1 MGNTYKVG
9 SEVKAKIELIP
20 LMKAIVF
27 ETPGSPSVLKLQ
39 DISAPTIQTET
50 EVLVRLRAAGINPID
65 TKLRS
70 RGTFYPEKTP
80 HVLGCDGA
88 GVVEA
93 VGAAVQSVQ
102 VGDEV
107 FFCHGGLGGSIGTYA
122 EFAVVDERFLA
133 LKPAALSFAEA
144 AAAPLVLIT
153 AWESL
158 YDRGRLQPGQKVLIL
173 AGAGGVGHVAIQ
185 LASLQGAEVCTT
197 VSSEAKAEFVRQLG
211 ADSVILYKNTDVVDR
226 VLTWTQ
232 GQGVDLA
239 FDTVGGETFYQTIPA
254 VKIYGDLVTI
264 LEPDP
269 ALGNLKTAR
278 TRNLRI
284 SLELMLTPMLQG
296 LVEEQEQQAK
306 ILQQCARLCDRDLL
320 KIHVSQT
327 FPLEQA
333 QAAHE
338 LLETGSVTGK
348 IVLEIAGD

>member
-1 MGNTYKVG
+1 
-9 SEVKAKIELIP
+9 
-20 LMKAIVF
+20 MKAIVF

-39 DISAPTIQTET
+39 DIPAPTIQAET

-88 GVVEA
+88 GIVEA
-93 VGAAVQSVQ
+93 VGAGVQSFQ

-107 FFCHGGLGGSIGTYA
+107 FFCNGGLGGSRGTYA
-122 EFAVVDERFLA
+122 EFVVVDQGFLA
-133 LKPAALSFAEA
+133 IKPADLSFAEA

-158 YDRGRLQPGQKVLIL
+158 YDRGRLQAGQTVLIQ
-173 AGAGGVGHVAIQ
+173 AGAGGVGHVAVQ
-185 LASLQGAEVCTT
+185 LAKLQGAEVCTT
-197 VSSEAKAEFVRQLG
+197 VSSEEKANFVKQLG
-211 ADSVILYKNTDVVDR
+211 ADSVILYKNTDVVDE

-278 TRNLRI
+278 MRNLRI
-284 SLELMLTPMLQG
+284 SLELMLTPMLQS
-296 LVEEQEQQAK
+296 LVEEQEQQAH
-306 ILQQCARLCDRDLL
+306 ILQQCARLCDRNLL

-348 IVLEIAGD
+348 IVLLIA

>member
-1 MGNTYKVG
+1 
-9 SEVKAKIELIP
+9 
-20 LMKAIVF
+20 MKAIVF

-39 DISAPTIQTET
+39 DIPAPTIQTET

-80 HVLGCDGA
+80 HTSATLSTSVLGCDGA

-93 VGAAVQSVQ
+93 VGTAVQSFQ

-107 FFCHGGLGGSIGTYA
+107 FFCNGGLGGSIGTYA

-133 LKPAALSFAEA
+133 IKPAALSFAEA

-158 YDRGRLQPGQKVLIL
+158 YDRGRLQSGQKVLVQ
-173 AGAGGVGHVAIQ
+173 AGAGGVGHVAVQ
-185 LASLQGAEVCTT
+185 LAKLQGAEVCTT
-197 VSSEAKAEFVRQLG
+197 VSSETKAEFVKRLG
-211 ADSVILYKNTDVVDR
+211 ADEVILYKNTNVVDR
-226 VLTWTQ
+226 VLAWTQ

-296 LVEEQEQQAK
+296 LVEEQQQQAR
-306 ILQQCARLCDRDLL
+306 ILQKCADLCDRNLL

-327 FPLEQA
+327 FPLAQA

-338 LLETGSVTGK
+338 LLEAGSVTGK
-348 IVLEIAGD
+348 IVLLIS

>member
-1 MGNTYKVG
+1 
-9 SEVKAKIELIP
+9 
-20 LMKAIVF
+20 MKAIVF

-39 DISAPTIQTET
+39 DIPAPTIQTET

-93 VGAAVQSVQ
+93 VGAAVQSFQ

-107 FFCHGGLGGSIGTYA
+107 FFCNGGLGGPIGTYA

-133 LKPAALSFAEA
+133 IKPAALSFAEA

-158 YDRGRLQPGQKVLIL
+158 YDRGRMMAGQKVLVQ
-173 AGAGGVGHVAIQ
+173 AGAGGVGHVAVQ
-185 LASLQGAEVCTT
+185 LAKLQGAEVCTT
-197 VSSEAKAEFVRQLG
+197 VSSETKAEFVKQLG
-211 ADSVILYKNTDVVDR
+211 ADEVILYKNADAVDR
-226 VLTWTQ
+226 VLSWTQ

-269 ALGNLKTAR
+269 ALGNLKIAR

-296 LVEEQEQQAK
+296 LVEEQQQQAR
-306 ILQQCARLCDRDLL
+306 ILQQCARLCDRNLL

-327 FPLEQA
+327 FPLAQA

-338 LLETGSVTGK
+338 LLEAGSVTGK
-348 IVLEIAGD
+348 IVLLIS

>member
-1 MGNTYKVG
+1 
-9 SEVKAKIELIP
+9 
-20 LMKAIVF
+20 MKAIAHF
-27 ETPGSPSVLKLQ
+27 TPGSPAVLQLH
-39 DISAPTIQTET
+39 DLPAPTIQKET
-50 EVLVRLRAAGINPID
+50 DVLVKLRAAGINPID
-65 TKLRS
+65 TKLRA
-70 RGTFYPEKTP
+70 RGTFYPDRTP

-93 VGAAVQSVQ
+93 VGAAVQRFQ

-107 FFCHGGLGGSIGTYA
+107 FFCNGGLGGSIGTYA
-122 EFAVVDERFLA
+122 ELAVVDERFLA

-158 YDRGRLQPGQKVLIL
+158 YDRGRLQAGEVLSKKVLIQ

-185 LASLQGAEVCTT
+185 LAKLQGAEVCTT
-197 VSSEAKAEFVRQLG
+197 VSTAEKAEFVKQLG

-226 VLTWTQ
+226 VLAWTQ
-232 GQGVDLA
+232 GEGVDLA
-239 FDTVGGETFYQTIPA
+239 FDTVGGETFYKTIPA

-278 TRNLRI
+278 MRNLRI

-296 LVEEQEQQAK
+296 LVSAQQHQAD
-306 ILQQCARLCDRDLL
+306 ILQQCASLCDRNLL
-320 KIHVSQT
+320 KIHVSKT

-338 LLETGSVTGK
+338 LLEAGSVTGK
-348 IVLEIAGD
+348 IVLLIS

>member
-1 MGNTYKVG
+1 M
-9 SEVKAKIELIP
+9 
-20 LMKAIVF
+20 MKAIVF
-27 ETPGSPSVLKLQ
+27 QAPGSPSVLKLQ
-39 DISAPTIQTET
+39 DIPAPTIQTES

-93 VGAAVQSVQ
+93 VGGGVQSFQ

-107 FFCHGGLGGSIGTYA
+107 FFCNGGLGGPIGTYA
-122 EFAVVDERFLA
+122 EFAVVDQRFLA
-133 LKPAALSFAEA
+133 LKPATLSFVEA

-153 AWESL
+153 AWEAL
-158 YDRGRLQPGQKVLIL
+158 YDRGRLQAGQKVLVQ
-173 AGAGGVGHVAIQ
+173 AGAGGVGHVAVQ
-185 LASLQGAEVCTT
+185 LAKLQGAEVCTT
-197 VSSEAKAEFVRQLG
+197 VSSEEKANFVKQLG
-211 ADSVILYKNTDVVDR
+211 ADAVILYKNTNVVDE

-232 GQGVDLA
+232 GQGVDVA

-278 TRNLRI
+278 MRNLRI
-284 SLELMLTPMLQG
+284 SLELMLTPMLEG
-296 LVEEQEQQAK
+296 LVEEQEQQAH
-306 ILQQCARLCDRDLL
+306 ILQKCARLCDRNLL
-320 KIHVSQT
+320 KIHVSKT
-327 FPLEQA
+327 FPLEEA

-348 IVLEIAGD
+348 VVMEIGG

>member
-1 MGNTYKVG
+1 M
-9 SEVKAKIELIP
+9 KAIRELTP

-39 DISAPTIQTET
+39 DIPAPTIQTET

-93 VGAAVQSVQ
+93 VGAGVQSFQ

-107 FFCHGGLGGSIGTYA
+107 FFCNGGLGGSMGTYA
-122 EFAVVDERFLA
+122 EFAVVDQRFLA
-133 LKPAALSFAEA
+133 IKPAALSFAEA

-158 YDRGRLQPGQKVLIL
+158 YDRGRLQAGQTVLIQ
-173 AGAGGVGHVAIQ
+173 AGAGGVGHVAVQ
-185 LASLQGAEVCTT
+185 LAKLQGAEVCTT
-197 VSSEAKAEFVRQLG
+197 VSSEEKANFVKQLG
-211 ADSVILYKNTDVVDR
+211 ADSVILYKNTDVVDE

-278 TRNLRI
+278 MRNLRI
-284 SLELMLTPMLQG
+284 SLELMLTPMLQS
-296 LVEEQEQQAK
+296 LVEEQEQQAH
-306 ILQQCARLCDRDLL
+306 ILQQCARLCDRNLL

-348 IVLEIAGD
+348 LVLLIS

>member
-1 MGNTYKVG
+1 
-9 SEVKAKIELIP
+9 
-20 LMKAIVF
+20 MKAIVF

-39 DISAPTIQTET
+39 DIPAPTIQTET

-70 RGTFYPEKTP
+70 HGTFYPEKTP

-93 VGAAVQSVQ
+93 IGAAVQSFQ

-107 FFCHGGLGGSIGTYA
+107 FFCNGGLGGSIGTYA

-133 LKPAALSFAEA
+133 IKPAALSFAEA
-144 AAAPLVLIT
+144 ATAPLVLIT

-158 YDRGRLQPGQKVLIL
+158 YDRGRLQSGQKVLVQ

-185 LASLQGAEVCTT
+185 LAKLEGAEVCTT
-197 VSSEAKAEFVRQLG
+197 VSTEAKAEFVKQLG
-211 ADSVILYKNTDVVDR
+211 ADEVILYKNTNVVDR
-226 VLTWTQ
+226 VLAWTQ

-296 LVEEQEQQAK
+296 LVEEQQQQAR
-306 ILQQCARLCDRDLL
+306 ILQQCARLCDRNLL

-327 FPLEQA
+327 FPLAQA

-338 LLETGSVTGK
+338 LLEAGSVTGK
-348 IVLEIAGD
+348 IVLLIS